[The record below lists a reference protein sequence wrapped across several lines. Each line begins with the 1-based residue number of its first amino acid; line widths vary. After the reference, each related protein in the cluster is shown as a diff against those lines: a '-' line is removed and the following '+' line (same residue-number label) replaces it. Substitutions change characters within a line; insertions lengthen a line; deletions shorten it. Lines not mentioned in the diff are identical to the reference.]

1 MENPVTDVENV
12 IRSLTEPNKASTM
25 GMNVEKYF
33 TEDAVLYHPFFRV
46 TGRGGIKGIYKT
58 LRMGTIDQ
66 KIEFHA
72 VMFNE
77 DKTQVT
83 VDLTEHMNA
92 RGVPQQSGRVGLRLI
107 VRLHLIHDTD
117 GKYRVTKQE
126 DNFSS
131 DSAAIGLP
139 VMPGLSSM
147 VRVMKMLSGLYIGGL
162 GNFFLSRGWF
172 GQ

>member
-1 MENPVTDVENV
+1 MNNPLKEVENV
-12 IRSLTEPNKASTM
+12 IRSLTEPHKASTM
-25 GMNVEKYF
+25 AAAVEKYF

-46 TGRGGIKGIYKT
+46 KGRDGIKGIYKI
-58 LRMGTIDQ
+58 LRMGTVDQ

-77 DKTQVT
+77 DKTEAT

-92 RGVPQQSGRVGLRLI
+92 RILPQLSQRVGLRLI
-107 VRLHLIHDTD
+107 VRLQLVKGSDS
-117 GKYRVTKQE
+117 KYWIVKQE

-131 DSAAIGLP
+131 DAGVIGVPL
-139 VMPGLSSM
+139 MPGFTTVAQLI
-147 VRVMKMLSGLYIGGL
+147 RVLVGLYIGVL
-162 GNFFLSRGWF
+162 GNFLLSRGWL

>member
-46 TGRGGIKGIYKT
+46 TGRGGIKGIYKA
-58 LRMGTIDQ
+58 LRMTSTGQ

-83 VDLTEHMNA
+83 IDLTEHMSA
-92 RGVPQQSGRVGLRLI
+92 RGVPQQVGRVGLRLI

-117 GKYRVTKQE
+117 GKYRIIKQE

-131 DSAAIGLP
+131 EADLIGLP
-139 VMPGLSSM
+139 LMSGFGFIASFL
-147 VRVMKMLSGLYIGGL
+147 RMLSGLYIGGG
-162 GNFFLSRGWF
+162 GNFLLSRGWF